1 MKILF
6 CSEKYAPSV
15 GGVQEVTRQLAER
28 FALRGHDVYVA
39 TSHHNKSEQYELLN
53 GVKVRRFNVFGNF
66 ARGMS
71 GQISQYI
78 NFIQSEKFD
87 RILVNAAQQWTLDAL
102 IDAVELSN
110 VYLIPCGFSQLL
122 NSSYDQYFV
131 RLAECMPK
139 MAGLFFCSENYQDI
153 EFARRHGAQRIH
165 IVPNGAD
172 ELEFE
177 ASEVAD
183 LRPQLLIGGDEI
195 VILTVGTRIA
205 AKGHWEVLR
214 SYGMAKFPGKT
225 TLLINANIPSTSWIQ
240 KCRNII
246 KHLLGGRLPLS
257 IESKVRVRGPNKRVI
272 IVDLDRPDLIRAYKG
287 SDFFILASHR
297 EYSPLVLFEARAAGL
312 PFVSTPAGNASEI
325 AAESSAGLIVPSSK
339 KRNGDVI
346 ADVSECASLLE
357 SLTNNKEMRE
367 QMKLSARTMF
377 NKRYTWDTISEQY
390 ETILTSS
397 LN

>member
-1 MKILF
+1 M
-6 CSEKYAPSV
+6 
-15 GGVQEVTRQLAER
+15 
-28 FALRGHDVYVA
+28 
-39 TSHHNKSEQYELLN
+39 
-53 GVKVRRFNVFGNF
+53 
-66 ARGMS
+66 
-71 GQISQYI
+71 
-78 NFIQSEKFD
+78 
-87 RILVNAAQQWTLDAL
+87 
-102 IDAVELSN
+102 
-110 VYLIPCGFSQLL
+110 
-122 NSSYDQYFV
+122 
-131 RLAECMPK
+131 
-139 MAGLFFCSENYQDI
+139 
-153 EFARRHGAQRIH
+153 
-165 IVPNGAD
+165 
-172 ELEFE
+172 
-177 ASEVAD
+177 
-183 LRPQLLIGGDEI
+183 
-195 VILTVGTRIA
+195 
-205 AKGHWEVLR
+205 
-214 SYGMAKFPGKT
+214 
-225 TLLINANIPSTSWIQ
+225 
-240 KCRNII
+240 
-246 KHLLGGRLPLS
+246 PLS

-297 EYSPLVLFEARAAGL
+297 EYSPLVLFEALAAGL